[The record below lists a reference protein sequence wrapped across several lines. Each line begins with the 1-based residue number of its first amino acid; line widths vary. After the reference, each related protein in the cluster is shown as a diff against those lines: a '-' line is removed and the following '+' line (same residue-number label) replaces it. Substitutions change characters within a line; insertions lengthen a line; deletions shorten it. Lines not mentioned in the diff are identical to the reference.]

1 MPVSDQKNLSQMNH
15 DPRLEA
21 IVDRML
27 EKYDASVRRS
37 ISWPWVFRK
46 MTEIRSDILVGP
58 RQGALI
64 AIAMVMI
71 QISEATNSRVR
82 AFRCKIEKIIL
93 DKVED
98 TVSKIG
104 VILASGILDVGGM
117 NVTLRQLSK
126 TKHNKI
132 TADHSLAVF
141 SQCKLKKILL
151 DKLDDTMSKMGVI
164 LLDIGSRDE
173 DCSQRKNMKKYS

>member
-1 MPVSDQKNLSQMNH
+1 
-15 DPRLEA
+15 
-21 IVDRML
+21 
-27 EKYDASVRRS
+27 
-37 ISWPWVFRK
+37 
-46 MTEIRSDILVGP
+46 
-58 RQGALI
+58 
-64 AIAMVMI
+64 MVMI
-71 QISEATNSRVR
+71 QISEATNSRFR

-141 SQCKLKKILL
+141 SQ
-151 DKLDDTMSKMGVI
+151 
-164 LLDIGSRDE
+164 
-173 DCSQRKNMKKYS
+173 